1 MGTAIKVRRV
11 GPLLR
16 IAVFVARSRD
26 SSRLPCR
33 VRMDALARLLSL
45 DTAANGLTHAQA
57 CALRARFHLQRF
69 ASRHWQGRPPDDE
82 GPDGLTLPW
91 TGSHSL
97 KGHAIA
103 VDRVLMSSPITSPSC
118 CPAEDPA
125 PSAMGM
131 ERELAHELTLLR
143 RKLVVATVLTAL
155 VMLASLPHMLGGV
168 HLSWLPAWFTSPW
181 SQLVLSTPVL
191 FWCGREFF
199 AGAASAFRRHSA
211 DMNTLVAS
219 GTGIAWLASLVAT
232 LFPGVLIAEGLPA
245 DVYYE
250 IAAVI
255 LTLVLLGRLLEA
267 RARGQTSEAI
277 RRLLQLQ
284 PPTARV
290 LREGIATE
298 IPVSRVVVGDLVQV
312 RPGEKLP
319 LDGVVEEGS
328 SWVEESMLTGEP
340 APVAKG
346 PGDTVIGASMNRSG
360 SFRFRVTR
368 VGGDTVLARIVELVR
383 QAQSSRTAVQRLA
396 DQVVGWFVP
405 VVIAIAIAA
414 FVLWFLLSGNGVLAM
429 LFLVSVLVIA
439 CPCALGLATP
449 TAIMVASGKGA
460 ENGLIF
466 RSAEA
471 LETAG
476 QLRTIVLDKTGTL
489 TRGQP
494 EVTDFE
500 ALPGAALPVRTLLA
514 LVAAVESRSE
524 HPLAE
529 AITAYASGRAGQ
541 EEPPAVQAFDAE
553 AGRGVRATVAGRE
566 VRVGSPR
573 WLAEAGMDT
582 TALDGLVE
590 RLERSA
596 RSVAAVVVD
605 GRIEA
610 CFGIADPIKPEAQ
623 AAVAALRRLGLE
635 VVLLSGDA
643 RRTAEVVGAEVGIVR
658 VIAEVRPG
666 DKAAV
671 VRQLQEQG
679 KGRVAMVGDGINDA
693 PALAQADVGI
703 AMGTGTD
710 VAIAASDITLLSG
723 HLAGVPAAIEL
734 SRRTMATIRQN
745 LFFAFAYNV
754 AGIPIAAG
762 LLFPLTGWLLSPML
776 AGAAMAF
783 SSVSVVTN
791 ALRLRRFRPTPLR
804 VASPA

>member
-1 MGTAIKVRRV
+1 MSHS
-11 GPLLR
+11 
-16 IAVFVARSRD
+16 IAVS
-26 SSRLPCR
+26 PCCH
-33 VRMDALARLLSL
+33 AEP
-45 DTAANGLTHAQA
+45 AADMT
-57 CALRARFHLQRF
+57 
-69 ASRHWQGRPPDDE
+69 
-82 GPDGLTLPW
+82 T
-91 TGSHSL
+91 T
-97 KGHAIA
+97 
-103 VDRVLMSSPITSPSC
+103 
-118 CPAEDPA
+118 
-125 PSAMGM
+125 M
-131 ERELAHELTLLR
+131 ERELAHELTVLR
-143 RKLVVATVLTAL
+143 RKLSVAAVLTLLVVVAT
-155 VMLASLPHMLGGV
+155 LPHMLGV
-168 HLSWLPAWFTSPW
+168 HLKWLPGWFTSPW
-181 SQLVLSTPVL
+181 TQLMLSSPVL

-199 AGAASAFRRHSA
+199 TGAWSALRRHSA
-211 DMNTLVAS
+211 DMNTLVAA

-232 LFPGVLIAEGLPA
+232 AFPGVLTAEGLPA

-250 IAAVI
+250 TAAVI

-290 LREGIATE
+290 LRDGTAVE
-298 IPVSRVVVGDLVQV
+298 IPVARVVVGDLVQV

-319 LDGVVEEGS
+319 LDGVVVDGS

-340 APVAKG
+340 TPVAKG
-346 PGDTVIGASMNRSG
+346 PGDGVIGASMNRSG
-360 SFRFRVTR
+360 SFSFRVTR
-368 VGGDTVLARIVELVR
+368 VGADTMLSRIVELVR
-383 QAQSSRTAVQRLA
+383 QAQSSHTQVQRLA

-405 VVIAIAIAA
+405 VVIAIAIAT
-414 FVLWFLLSGNGVLAM
+414 FVVWFLISGNVVLST

-476 QLRTIVLDKTGTL
+476 GLRTIVLDKTGTL
-489 TRGQP
+489 TAGLP

-500 ALPGAALPVRTLLA
+500 RLRGGQMPAQSLLA

-529 AITAYASGRAGQ
+529 AIVAYATSRCG
-541 EEPPAVQAFDAE
+541 EDVPPDVDVFE
-553 AGRGVRATVAGRE
+553 AMTGLGVLAAVAGKE

-573 WLAEAGMDT
+573 WLEASGLDT
-582 TALDGLVE
+582 APLDPVVA
-590 RLERSA
+590 RLERAA
-596 RSVAAVVVD
+596 RSVAAVAVD

-610 CFGIADPIKPEAQ
+610 CFGIADPIKPEAH
-623 AAVAALRRLGLE
+623 AAVAALRKLGLE

-643 RRTAEVVGAEVGIVR
+643 RRTSEVVAADVGIVR
-658 VIAEVRPG
+658 VIAEVLPG

-671 VRQLQEQG
+671 VQRLQEQG
-679 KGRVAMVGDGINDA
+679 QGPVAMVGDGINDA
-693 PALAQADVGI
+693 PALARAEVGI

-710 VAIAASDITLLSG
+710 VAIAASDITVLSG
-723 HLAGVPAAIEL
+723 HLGGVPAAIEL

-762 LLFPLTGWLLSPML
+762 LLFPLTGWLLNPML

-783 SSVSVVTN
+783 SSVSVVSN
-791 ALRLRRFRPTPLR
+791 ALRLRRFRPAHRSVGAL
-804 VASPA
+804 A